1 MLDKRTRASDE
12 YTGFRSGSV
21 AEDPQTTKQQQDHYP
36 SAYNTY
42 STPAAD
48 AGFNEE
54 NPEYMMIPSGE
65 SNYTYRTRCRG
76 RLIVESGGNVHLDS
90 VDYGSHLDPMSLN
103 MASQSNTMMS
113 SMGVMDTSMLTLSA
127 TSRADGTFAL
137 NVVSVDKRLP
147 PPGLTSIDTQAESQ
161 KKYIGIYS
169 PESRKKRVQ
178 R

>member
-1 MLDKRTRASDE
+1 
-12 YTGFRSGSV
+12 
-21 AEDPQTTKQQQDHYP
+21 
-36 SAYNTY
+36 
-42 STPAAD
+42 
-48 AGFNEE
+48 
-54 NPEYMMIPSGE
+54 
-65 SNYTYRTRCRG
+65 
-76 RLIVESGGNVHLDS
+76 
-90 VDYGSHLDPMSLN
+90 